1 MSPTAINR
9 PSAPW
14 VLAGQTPTE
23 GPTSCSG
30 FSCAVPSDLH
40 SFSVA
45 PFYLR
50 PSQPTKAGMAIIT
63 MAGIIV
69 TTTAIAGGITV
80 GVIAVGGG
88 KATQVQSAHC
98 E

>member
-1 MSPTAINR
+1 MCSAIGLTLI
-9 PSAPW
+9 
-14 VLAGQTPTE
+14 LAG
-23 GPTSCSG
+23 TSI
-30 FSCAVPSDLH
+30 
-40 SFSVA
+40 
-45 PFYLR
+45 YLR

-80 GVIAVGGG
+80 AVGVG
-88 KATQVQSAHC
+88 KATHVQSAHC

>member
-14 VLAGQTPTE
+14 VLAGHQQKTNLMQRLLMCSAIGLTLIL
-23 GPTSCSG
+23 GGTSI
-30 FSCAVPSDLH
+30 
-40 SFSVA
+40 
-45 PFYLR
+45 YLR

-80 GVIAVGGG
+80 VAVGVG
-88 KATQVQSAHC
+88 KATHVQSAHC